1 MKPRPK
7 ALLFDMDGTLTDARK
22 LITEDVV
29 ESLFKIPTGTK
40 RHLVTGSDMA
50 KIEEQ
55 IPNNLL
61 LNIFDRVYACNG
73 TRVYNCNLDMDDETR
88 ALEPDLIHSTTL
100 LDHYSEADINHIIN
114 VLLETAYKTHTKIKT
129 GTFIEWRESQ
139 INFSVVG
146 RNCTSDQREDY
157 VRWDKKSG
165 ERDKIVESLRQTFKG
180 WGLSFRLG
188 GQISIDITREGWD
201 KSYAFQNMIETP
213 DQCVFFGDK
222 ICKDG
227 NDLDIAG
234 FTLLV
239 GILLAL
245 LLPGGTLMLIVWLRS
260 KHAEK
265 QRELL
270 KKIND
275 KRKRTL
281 QKLQKE
287 QYRYMRSKRSRQEN
301 K

>member
-1 MKPRPK
+1 MNPRPK

-29 ESLFKIPTGTK
+29 QALVKIPTGTK

-100 LDHYSEADINHIIN
+100 LDHYSEADINHIVN

-146 RNCTSDQREDY
+146 RNCTSEQREDY

-165 ERDKIVESLRQTFKG
+165 EREKIVESLRQTFKG

-227 NDLDIAG
+227 NDLDIAMKCAYYHNVESPAD
-234 FTLLV
+234 L
-239 GILLAL
+239 IL
-245 LLPGGTLMLIVWLRS
+245 
-260 KHAEK
+260 
-265 QRELL
+265 Q
-270 KKIND
+270 
-275 KRKRTL
+275 L
-281 QKLQKE
+281 QEYL
-287 QYRYMRSKRSRQEN
+287 
-301 K
+301 